1 MRKTL
6 IALMFA
12 AALPTVAMA
21 MPEGG
26 PRHDGP
32 HHRGDAP
39 FAQLDL
45 SRDQRQQIGKLMGEQ
60 MQHRRE
66 ITERYLNK
74 LPAAEQK
81 AMKDELKASHD
92 KTDSQVRALL
102 KPDQQKKFDEL
113 QRNAKPAR
121 LNGRSSRTGKLQKP
135 PRPSKLPP
143 QCPARLKRAGLFLLQ
158 EVLLRSL
165 FWRILASFWLAIT
178 LVAGLSILLGHV
190 LNQDAWILSRHPGL
204 KTMASH
210 WAKHYEQE
218 GLESAQAFL
227 ERRKQR
233 YKIDVQVLDD
243 SGDAV
248 VPGLSRAALRRS
260 RRASTMTSATCRG
273 GA

>member
-21 MPEGG
+21 MPDGG

-45 SRDQRQQIGKLMGEQ
+45 SREQRQQIGKLMGEQ
-60 MQHRRE
+60 MQQRRD
-66 ITERYLNK
+66 ITERYMNK

-113 QRNAKPAR
+113 QK
-121 LNGRSSRTGKLQKP
+121 
-135 PRPSKLPP
+135 
-143 QCPARLKRAGLFLLQ
+143 
-158 EVLLRSL
+158 E
-165 FWRILASFWLAIT
+165 
-178 LVAGLSILLGHV
+178 
-190 LNQDAWILSRHPGL
+190 
-204 KTMASH
+204 
-210 WAKHYEQE
+210 
-218 GLESAQAFL
+218 
-227 ERRKQR
+227 
-233 YKIDVQVLDD
+233 
-243 SGDAV
+243 
-248 VPGLSRAALRRS
+248 RAARK
-260 RRASTMTSATCRG
+260 AEWQEFQAWKAEKGTKAQ
-273 GA
+273 